1 MSNVSGR
8 NIISIKPNGER
19 KKNEIK
25 IKSNL
30 RKVVIYESERR

>member
-19 KKNEIK
+19 KKNETK
-25 IKSNL
+25 IKLHL
-30 RKVVIYESERR
+30 RKEIDDLSIR